1 MLYIKEE
8 HLEQK
13 KQRQL
18 RENIEEY
25 LANSFCTMQTEIE
38 LLEKHIHQNPESPTY
53 SMDSEMLQDI
63 SLRLRAMADV
73 SSSMAAILQGD
84 ADELRARTRALP
96 FAERLRLFCERVNWE
111 MKDLGYVGRT
121 MYCTESPDI
130 CVLGDPVFMEAV
142 LVNLILGMLKL
153 ENGSGCLS
161 VNLSKNK
168 KQAELR
174 LFAKGA
180 CFPENAR
187 QLINEHTIGASAEL
201 SETLRLTQ
209 AYCDAM
215 NWQLSLADRQ
225 SGAEVLLCM
234 PGAAAP
240 DTRLYSRQVHFAER
254 AMCERLHRRLLLVF
268 GGQAHGQTAG

>member
-53 SMDSEMLQDI
+53 SMDSEILRDI

-96 FAERLRLFCERVNWE
+96 FAERLRLFCERVNWK
-111 MKDLGYVGRT
+111 MKDLGYAGRT

-168 KQAELR
+168 KQA
-174 LFAKGA
+174 
-180 CFPENAR
+180 
-187 QLINEHTIGASAEL
+187 
-201 SETLRLTQ
+201 
-209 AYCDAM
+209 
-215 NWQLSLADRQ
+215 
-225 SGAEVLLCM
+225 
-234 PGAAAP
+234 
-240 DTRLYSRQVHFAER
+240 
-254 AMCERLHRRLLLVF
+254 
-268 GGQAHGQTAG
+268 

>member
-1 MLYIKEE
+1 
-8 HLEQK
+8 
-13 KQRQL
+13 
-18 RENIEEY
+18 
-25 LANSFCTMQTEIE
+25 
-38 LLEKHIHQNPESPTY
+38 
-53 SMDSEMLQDI
+53 
-63 SLRLRAMADV
+63 
-73 SSSMAAILQGD
+73 
-84 ADELRARTRALP
+84 
-96 FAERLRLFCERVNWE
+96 
-111 MKDLGYVGRT
+111 
-121 MYCTESPDI
+121 
-130 CVLGDPVFMEAV
+130 
-142 LVNLILGMLKL
+142 MLKL

-201 SETLRLTQ
+201 SGTLRLTQ

-215 NWQLSLADRQ
+215 NWQLSLAERQ

-240 DTRLYSRQVHFAER
+240 DTRLYSRQAHFAER
-254 AMCERLHRRLLLVF
+254 AMYERLHRRLLLVF

>member
-1 MLYIKEE
+1 
-8 HLEQK
+8 
-13 KQRQL
+13 
-18 RENIEEY
+18 
-25 LANSFCTMQTEIE
+25 
-38 LLEKHIHQNPESPTY
+38 
-53 SMDSEMLQDI
+53 
-63 SLRLRAMADV
+63 
-73 SSSMAAILQGD
+73 MAAILQGD

-111 MKDLGYVGRT
+111 MKDLGYAGRT

-180 CFPENAR
+180 RFPENAR

-234 PGAAAP
+234 PGAVAP
-240 DTRLYSRQVHFAER
+240 DTRLYSRQAHFAER
-254 AMCERLHRRLLLVF
+254 AMYERLHRRLLLVF

>member
-25 LANSFCTMQTEIE
+25 LANSFCTMQTELE
-38 LLEKHIHQNPESPTY
+38 LLEKHVHQNPESPTY
-53 SMDSEMLQDI
+53 SMDSEMLRDI

-111 MKDLGYVGRT
+111 MKDLGYAGRT

-153 ENGSGCLS
+153 ENGSG
-161 VNLSKNK
+161 
-168 KQAELR
+168 
-174 LFAKGA
+174 FD
-180 CFPENAR
+180 
-187 QLINEHTIGASAEL
+187 LIRDLADETKANGVDLDGLIGATEAPVFEKYDEFIPSAL
-201 SETLRLTQ
+201 LRKAFREDKLRS
-209 AYCDAM
+209 DEM
-215 NWQLSLADRQ
+215 I
-225 SGAEVLLCM
+225 
-234 PGAAAP
+234 
-240 DTRLYSRQVHFAER
+240 
-254 AMCERLHRRLLLVF
+254 RRLQEF
-268 GGQAHGQTAG
+268 AGK

>member
-53 SMDSEMLQDI
+53 SMDSEMLRDI

-111 MKDLGYVGRT
+111 MKDLGYAGRT

-153 ENGSGCLS
+153 ENGSGCL
-161 VNLSKNK
+161 
-168 KQAELR
+168 
-174 LFAKGA
+174 
-180 CFPENAR
+180 
-187 QLINEHTIGASAEL
+187 
-201 SETLRLTQ
+201 TQ

-240 DTRLYSRQVHFAER
+240 DTRLYSRQAHFAER
-254 AMCERLHRRLLLVF
+254 AMYERLHRRLLLVF
-268 GGQAHGQTAG
+268 GGQARGQTAG

>member
-53 SMDSEMLQDI
+53 SMDSEMLRDI

-111 MKDLGYVGRT
+111 MKDLGYAGRT

-161 VNLSKNK
+161 VELRTNK

-174 LFAKGA
+174 LFAKEA
-180 CFPENAR
+180 CFSSKAL
-187 QLINEHTIGASAEL
+187 QSANESADTIIAEL
-201 SETLRLTQ
+201 SGALRLTQ

-215 NWQLSLADRQ
+215 NWHLSLADRQ
-225 SGAEVLLCM
+225 SGAEILLCM
-234 PGAAAP
+234 PSAAAA
-240 DTRLYSRQVHFAER
+240 DTRLYSQQVPFEEK
-254 AMCERLHRRLLLVF
+254 AMHERLHRRLLLVF
-268 GGQAHGQTAG
+268 GGKACGQTAG